1 MSTDLHQHEID
12 SYLAL
17 AHLRAA
23 LVVLPAGHPLTA
35 VTRTATAAAAAYWH
49 GLEGQAAAVAR
60 ASTATLV
67 W

>member
-1 MSTDLHQHEID
+1 MPTDLHQHDID

-23 LVVLPAGHPLTA
+23 VVVLPTGHPLTA
-35 VTRTATAAAAAYWH
+35 VTRTATDAAEAYWH